1 MLATLVD
8 FRSFRYLVVSKDNNK
23 SDVHPSGKKI
33 IMIDNIIRLNSYQWT
48 SVCEGAKWNR
58 ENVNTDRK
66 RKKGKMRSFHSFH
79 ISTFQIFHI
88 VCKFI

>member
-8 FRSFRYLVVSKDNNK
+8 FRSFRYLVVSKDNK

-48 SVCEGAKWNR
+48 SACEGAKWNR